1 MFEKEKCTIVT
12 NNDRVDDKYKD
23 MMKVEMVDSYE
34 EVLIKARD
42 MVYDRHRLLTH
53 PQAGSL
59 KPNQTPYRSIIVYP
73 SDNSSN
79 MDDVMMIEKAIE
91 TFNKFREIKETPKYE
106 EKIANDYKTIDLS
119 MIDNVMPRI
128 K

>member
-12 NNDRVDDKYKD
+12 NNDRVADKYKD
-23 MMKVEMVDSYE
+23 IMKVELVNSYE

-119 MIDNVMPRI
+119 MIDNVMPKI
-128 K
+128 Q

>member
-12 NNDRVDDKYKD
+12 NNDRVADKYKD

-119 MIDNVMPRI
+119 MIDNVVPRI
-128 K
+128 Q

>member
-12 NNDRVDDKYKD
+12 NNDRVADKYKD

-34 EVLIKARD
+34 EVLIKTRD
-42 MVYDRHRLLTH
+42 LVYDRHRLLTH

-73 SDNSSN
+73 ADNNSN

-91 TFNKFREIKETPKYE
+91 TFNKFKEIKETPKYE

-128 K
+128 Q

>member
-12 NNDRVDDKYKD
+12 NNDRVADKYKD

-79 MDDVMMIEKAIE
+79 MDDVMMIEKVIE

-128 K
+128 Q

>member
-1 MFEKEKCTIVT
+1 MFEKEKCIIVT
-12 NNDRVDDKYKD
+12 NNDRVAEKYKD
-23 MMKVEMVDSYE
+23 IMKIELLDSYE

-42 MVYDRHRLLTH
+42 LVYDRHRLLTH

-119 MIDNVMPRI
+119 MIDNVIPRL
-128 K
+128 

>member
-12 NNDRVDDKYKD
+12 NNDRVADKYKD
-23 MMKVEMVDSYE
+23 IMKVEMVDSYE

-128 K
+128 Q

>member
-1 MFEKEKCTIVT
+1 MLEKEKCTIVT
-12 NNDRVDDKYKD
+12 NNDRVADKYKD
-23 MMKVEMVDSYE
+23 IMKVELVNSYE

-128 K
+128 Q

>member
-12 NNDRVDDKYKD
+12 NNDRVANKYKD
-23 MMKVEMVDSYE
+23 IMKVELVNSYE

-128 K
+128 Q

>member
-1 MFEKEKCTIVT
+1 MFDKEKCTIVT
-12 NNDRVDDKYKD
+12 NNSKVLDKYKD
-23 MMKVEMVDSYE
+23 IMNIEMMNTYE

-42 MVYDRHRLLTH
+42 LVYDRHKLLTH

-73 SDNSSN
+73 SDNNSN
-79 MDDVMMIEKAIE
+79 IDDVMMIEKAIE
-91 TFNKFREIKETPKYE
+91 VFNKFKEIRQTPQYD

-119 MIDNVMPRI
+119 MIDNVIPRI
-128 K
+128 

>member
-1 MFEKEKCTIVT
+1 MFEKEKCIIVT
-12 NNDRVDDKYKD
+12 NNDRVAEKYKD
-23 MMKVEMVDSYE
+23 IMKIELLDSYE

-42 MVYDRHRLLTH
+42 LVYDRHRLLTH

-73 SDNSSN
+73 SGNSSN

-119 MIDNVMPRI
+119 MIDNVIPRL
-128 K
+128 

>member
-128 K
+128 Q

>member
-12 NNDRVDDKYKD
+12 NNDRVADKYKD
-23 MMKVEMVDSYE
+23 IMKVELVNSYE

-79 MDDVMMIEKAIE
+79 MNDVMMIEKAIE

-128 K
+128 Q

>member
-12 NNDRVDDKYKD
+12 NNDRVADKYKD

-128 K
+128 Q

>member
-12 NNDRVDDKYKD
+12 NNDRVADKYKD

-42 MVYDRHRLLTH
+42 MVYDRHRRLTH

-91 TFNKFREIKETPKYE
+91 TFNKFKEIKETPKYE

-128 K
+128 Q

>member
-12 NNDRVDDKYKD
+12 NNDRVADKYKD
-23 MMKVEMVDSYE
+23 MMNVEMVDSYE

-106 EKIANDYKTIDLS
+106 EKTANDYKTIDLS

-128 K
+128 Q

>member
-12 NNDRVDDKYKD
+12 NNDRVADKYKD
-23 MMKVEMVDSYE
+23 IMKVELVNSYE

-128 K
+128 Q

>member
-12 NNDRVDDKYKD
+12 NNDRVADKYKD
-23 MMKVEMVDSYE
+23 IMKVELVNSYE

-119 MIDNVMPRI
+119 MIDNVMPI
-128 K
+128 IQ

>member
-12 NNDRVDDKYKD
+12 NNDRVADKYKD
-23 MMKVEMVDSYE
+23 IMKVELVNSYE

-106 EKIANDYKTIDLS
+106 EKIANNYKIIDLS

-128 K
+128 Q

>member
-12 NNDRVDDKYKD
+12 NNDRVADKYKD
-23 MMKVEMVDSYE
+23 IMKVELVNSYE
-34 EVLIKARD
+34 EVLIKARN

-91 TFNKFREIKETPKYE
+91 TFNKFRKIKETPKYE

-128 K
+128 Q

>member
-12 NNDRVDDKYKD
+12 NNDRVADKYKD
-23 MMKVEMVDSYE
+23 MMNIEMVDSYE

-59 KPNQTPYRSIIVYP
+59 KPNQTPYRFIIVYP
-73 SDNSSN
+73 ADNNSN

-91 TFNKFREIKETPKYE
+91 TFNKFKEIKETPKYE

-128 K
+128 Q

>member
-12 NNDRVDDKYKD
+12 NNDRVADKYKD
-23 MMKVEMVDSYE
+23 MMNVEMVDSYE

-42 MVYDRHRLLTH
+42 IVYDRHRLLTH

-128 K
+128 Q

>member
-12 NNDRVDDKYKD
+12 NNDRVADKYKD
-23 MMKVEMVDSYE
+23 IMKVELVNSYE

-59 KPNQTPYRSIIVYP
+59 KPNQTPYRSIIIYP

-128 K
+128 Q

>member
-12 NNDRVDDKYKD
+12 NNDKVADKYKD
-23 MMKVEMVDSYE
+23 MVKVEMVNSYE

-91 TFNKFREIKETPKYE
+91 TFNKFKKIKETPKYE

-119 MIDNVMPRI
+119 IIDNVMPRI
-128 K
+128 Q

>member
-12 NNDRVDDKYKD
+12 NNDRVADKYKD

-119 MIDNVMPRI
+119 MIDNVIPRI
-128 K
+128 Q

>member
-12 NNDRVDDKYKD
+12 NNDRVADKYKD
-23 MMKVEMVDSYE
+23 MMNVEMVDSYE
-34 EVLIKARD
+34 EVLIKARN

-128 K
+128 Q

>member
-12 NNDRVDDKYKD
+12 NNDRVADKYKD
-23 MMKVEMVDSYE
+23 MMNVEMVDSYE

-91 TFNKFREIKETPKYE
+91 TFNKFKEIKETPKYE

-128 K
+128 Q

>member
-23 MMKVEMVDSYE
+23 MMNVEMVDSYE

-128 K
+128 Q

>member
-12 NNDRVDDKYKD
+12 NNDRVADKYKD

-42 MVYDRHRLLTH
+42 MIYDRHRLLTH

-128 K
+128 Q

>member
-12 NNDRVDDKYKD
+12 NNDRVADKYKD
-23 MMKVEMVDSYE
+23 IMKVELVNSYE

-42 MVYDRHRLLTH
+42 MVYNRHRLLTH

-128 K
+128 Q

>member
-119 MIDNVMPRI
+119 MIDNVIPRI
-128 K
+128 Q

>member
-12 NNDRVDDKYKD
+12 NNDRVADKYKD
-23 MMKVEMVDSYE
+23 MMNVEMVDSYE

-128 K
+128 Q

>member
-12 NNDRVDDKYKD
+12 NNDRVADKYKD
-23 MMKVEMVDSYE
+23 MMNVEMVDSYE

-119 MIDNVMPRI
+119 MIDNVMTRI
-128 K
+128 Q

>member
-1 MFEKEKCTIVT
+1 MFDKEKCTIVT
-12 NNDRVDDKYKD
+12 NNSKVLEKYKD
-23 MMKVEMVDSYE
+23 IMNIEMMNTYE

-42 MVYDRHRLLTH
+42 LVYDRHKLLTH

-73 SDNSSN
+73 SDNNSN
-79 MDDVMMIEKAIE
+79 IDDVMMIEKAIE
-91 TFNKFREIKETPKYE
+91 VFNKFKEIRQTPQYD

-119 MIDNVMPRI
+119 MIDNVIPRI
-128 K
+128 